1 MNLKSIINLFSILVL
16 FFSLSYIFPIIV
28 SLIFDD
34 GATSLFLYTLISIGF
49 IGFLGLAAT
58 RNVDS
63 ELSQKDGFVIIVM
76 FWIVL
81 CFAGSIP
88 FYLYGMNVID
98 SIFESMSGIT
108 TTGSTIISNLET
120 IPKGILLWRALL
132 QWLGGIG
139 IIVMAITLMPIMNVG
154 GMQLFK
160 ISNNE

>member
-88 FYLYGMNVID
+88 
-98 SIFESMSGIT
+98 T
-108 TTGSTIISNLET
+108 
-120 IPKGILLWRALL
+120 
-132 QWLGGIG
+132 
-139 IIVMAITLMPIMNVG
+139 
-154 GMQLFK
+154 MQ
-160 ISNNE
+160 